1 MKNNLV
7 EPGRI
12 ELPSRQSADE
22 PSTCLSYTRVF
33 DVGLVYKQ
41 PALSLSSKFRI
52 VHEVLHA
59 SILNFVYVRHRFVLG
74 VNRAAQIA
82 SNPRLGS

>member
-1 MKNNLV
+1 M

-12 ELPSRQSADE
+12 ELPSRQSAE
-22 PSTCLSYTRVF
+22 KSSTCLSYTQFF

-41 PALSLSSKFRI
+41 PALSLSSKFQI
-52 VHEVLHA
+52 VSEVLHA
-59 SILNFVYVRHRFVLG
+59 SILKFVYVRHRYVLG